1 MARTPGALG
10 LLFDSLEYPGSQSFH
25 IKYFGLQV
33 LKSIFDANLA
43 FCQQAS
49 LKLPNSLSAP
59 VKLLD
64 DQEVLRNDSILL
76 LQSLVFRLKSAQ
88 DAAFRVGCLDKLYN
102 IYECVHGDEHGF

>member
-1 MARTPGALG
+1 MARTPGALN
-10 LLFDSLEYPGSQSFH
+10 LLFDSLEYSMGSGNERFH

-33 LKSIFDANLA
+33 LKNMFDANQG

-49 LKLPNSLSAP
+49 LKIPNSLSGP

-76 LQSLVFRLKSAQ
+76 MQSLVYRSKIAQ
-88 DAAFRVGCLDKLYN
+88 DAAMRAGCLDRVYN
-102 IYECVHGDEHGF
+102 IYE